1 MISTDE
7 SVAVA
12 AEAMKVVAARSL
24 VTLPTTEVSPP
35 TSELTRSAVDVGNVV
50 PVPGP
55 VSPAAREAS
64 EVVAVTSEEV
74 VASPESELVKSR
86 VVASEVV
93 EVDPVVIVPTSLAL
107 EASLRTS
114 LFVEEVPA
122 EVANTCE
129 VAPVPAPV
137 AVGSTVVGVSRVES
151 DTRLS
156 VVGTAVVGGTV
167 VESVMLSL
175 GVKSDVASTDL
186 VLAIVEDWVTIP

>member
-12 AEAMKVVAARSL
+12 AEAMEVVAARSL